1 MKTSLKTSLKD
12 LIRLA
17 FSEPILWLAGQAY
30 AHLPV
35 NWVVDDLE
43 QVQAGDIFLLPAV
56 RFGQD
61 VLNAA
66 YQKQALAVIL
76 LGKPPEEMPACPDG
90 LALLALPELNDLRQA
105 QRLLATVLV
114 NQRAILMERSMR
126 IQTQLAQLAA
136 QGEGL
141 PGLARAVAEISG
153 HGVLIQDK
161 RGWIL
166 AEYPSSTLQTIWE
179 DILGQIDLLEGL
191 PDSLLDR
198 KQVAKAPHGVRLALP
213 GGVERL
219 VQPIVVG
226 QMARGYFSLI
236 GIAGEMDAL
245 DAIVIEQGSLVC
257 GVEMSRGKAV
267 RETEKRL
274 KGELLEALLQENLS
288 PRDVRLWAQKMGLD
302 LSSAQHEHAALRF
315 AWHSTSP
322 PSLRRL
328 ETLVNEKIAQLN
340 LVVLVSVMEA
350 EVVCFCQAPAGG
362 LRPEPA
368 LLLAQAVLEQ
378 GQREFPQ
385 ILLLCGVGRGV
396 PDIGAWR
403 DSFRQAGQALEMAQQ
418 LHIDKPLFFADLSV
432 YRLLLQIERHSE
444 LAAFQAETIGP
455 LLAYE
460 GGAEMLR
467 TLEAFFEHNGNISQT
482 AEALYI
488 HRNTLL
494 YRMERIA
501 GILEIDLERP
511 EARLALQLA
520 LHIYRM
526 QGGEEATKD
535 KD

>member
-17 FSEPILWLAGQAY
+17 FSDPILWLAGQAY
-30 AHLPV
+30 AHLAV

-90 LALLALPELNDLRQA
+90 SALLALPELSDVRQA

-141 PGLARAVAEISG
+141 LGLARAVAEISG

-302 LSSAQHEHAALRF
+302 LSSAQHEHAVRCLAFDVSPRCG
-315 AWHSTSP
+315 AWNAGQQKVHNWIWWCWQCDGS
-322 PSLRRL
+322 
-328 ETLVNEKIAQLN
+328 
-340 LVVLVSVMEA
+340 
-350 EVVCFCQAPAGG
+350 EVVCFCQAFRWTASRAG
-362 LRPEPA
+362 LM
-368 LLLAQAVLEQ
+368 LAQAVLEQ
-378 GQREFPQ
+378 ARNSHDTA
-385 ILLLCGVGRGV
+385 VV
-396 PDIGAWR
+396 AW
-403 DSFRQAGQALEMAQQ
+403 AGYWRLADLFAGSQALEMAQQ
-418 LHIDKPLFFADLSV
+418 LHIDKPLFFAICQFTVCCCKSNAI
-432 YRLLLQIERHSE
+432 QNWQP
-444 LAAFQAETIGP
+444 FAETIG
-455 LLAYE
+455 LCWHMKVGQNA
-460 GGAEMLR
+460 
-467 TLEAFFEHNGNISQT
+467 TLKHF
-482 AEALYI
+482 
-488 HRNTLL
+488 
-494 YRMERIA
+494 
-501 GILEIDLERP
+501 
-511 EARLALQLA
+511 
-520 LHIYRM
+520 
-526 QGGEEATKD
+526 
-535 KD
+535 